1 MPAGTCKLWD
11 DKPCFMPNAKPNVKR
26 SPRRSLHK
34 SKGKAQAPRPTF
46 GLCSPLRGDKPW
58 VWFFEKGPKRTLF
71 MPLPP
76 KQMQR
81 CHPVGAYTSRTA
93 RHGLLA
99 RLLACVGPYGMTS
112 PGLGS
117 LKKGLNAPFSCP
129 CRRNKCNAVTPQ
141 GPTQA
146 EGQGTGSSPDVWLV

>member
-1 MPAGTCKLWD
+1 VPAGTCKLWD

-34 SKGKAQAPRPTF
+34 PKSKAQAPRPTF

-81 CHPVGAYTSRTA
+81 CHPVGAYTSRTVGHRVRRPHMA
-93 RHGLLA
+93 TRIPRGRPRGSPQREVCA
-99 RLLACVGPYGMTS
+99 DCWVRAFRRSRRGDPCGRPNRGRLVYGR
-112 PGLGS
+112 L
-117 LKKGLNAPFSCP
+117 
-129 CRRNKCNAVTPQ
+129 
-141 GPTQA
+141 
-146 EGQGTGSSPDVWLV
+146 